1 MAAAVASP
9 PLQAPPQEAPPVTQ
23 LWDELCAAPQPP
35 PPKRVVICGS
45 TTRLVELARAALS
58 DDEVQAE
65 CATVGCCAVSAVEGA
80 ETWQVVG
87 RPAVAADLVR
97 PESAVGGALRAASH
111 SAAVVV
117 VDGGHAPAA
126 AFQSWL
132 AALDGAPT
140 LVIAFGGSRLGALR
154 RRCGDAGVALAALR
168 EAGDATMRTTL
179 REALMALLT
188 GAAAPA
194 SRYDGDE
201 AFYAPGEAA
210 LDAPDGDDGVVE
222 EPAAPPTVI
231 EDRDAW
237 LQNLAN
243 RAGDHEAPATPT
255 AAAAAAA
262 PTPESSNARSF
273 FEGLLNSPGK

>member
-117 VDGGHAPAA
+117 VDGGDAPAA
-126 AFQSWL
+126 ALQSWL
-132 AALDGAPT
+132 TALDGAPT

-168 EAGDATMRTTL
+168 EAGDATMRATL

-222 EPAAPPTVI
+222 EPASSPKVI

-237 LQNLAN
+237 LQNLAA
-243 RAGDHEAPATPT
+243 RAGDQEAPATPT

-262 PTPESSNARSF
+262 PTPESSNARSSSR
-273 FEGLLNSPGK
+273 GS

>member
-35 PPKRVVICGS
+35 PPNRVVICAA
-45 TTRLVELARAALS
+45 TTWLVELARAALS

-222 EPAAPPTVI
+222 EPASSPKVI
-231 EDRDAW
+231 EDRAAW
-237 LQNLAN
+237 LQSLAA
-243 RAGDHEAPATPT
+243 RAGDQEAPATPT

>member
-1 MAAAVASP
+1 MTAAVASP

-222 EPAAPPTVI
+222 EPAASPKVI

-237 LQNLAN
+237 LQSLAA
-243 RAGDHEAPATPT
+243 RAGDQEAPATPT

>member
-140 LVIAFGGSRLGALR
+140 LVVAFGGSRLGALR
-154 RRCGDAGVALAALR
+154 RRCGDAGVALARSSTLTATRPVRAFVPRYTAPWWPLPSAADSRIRFRVSALS
-168 EAGDATMRTTL
+168 
-179 REALMALLT
+179 
-188 GAAAPA
+188 A
-194 SRYDGDE
+194 SRRRAYR
-201 AFYAPGEAA
+201 PRK
-210 LDAPDGDDGVVE
+210 LS
-222 EPAAPPTVI
+222 
-231 EDRDAW
+231 W
-237 LQNLAN
+237 LSS
-243 RAGDHEAPATPT
+243 RATRGPSRPKT
-255 AAAAAAA
+255 
-262 PTPESSNARSF
+262 S
-273 FEGLLNSPGK
+273 G

>member
-9 PLQAPPQEAPPVTQ
+9 PVEEPQREAPPVTQ

-58 DDEVQAE
+58 DDVSTES
-65 CATVGCCAVSAVEGA
+65 ATVGCCAVSAVEGA

-140 LVIAFGGSRLGALR
+140 LVVAFGGSRLGALR

-222 EPAAPPTVI
+222 EPASSPKVI

-237 LQNLAN
+237 LQNLAA
-243 RAGDHEAPATPT
+243 RAGDQEAPATPT

>member
-9 PLQAPPQEAPPVTQ
+9 PPRAPPQDAPPVTQ
-23 LWDELCAAPQPP
+23 LWDEICAAPQPP
-35 PPKRVVICGS
+35 PPRRVVICAA

-140 LVIAFGGSRLGALR
+140 LVVAFGGSRLGALR

-222 EPAAPPTVI
+222 EPASSPRVI

-237 LQNLAN
+237 L
-243 RAGDHEAPATPT
+243 RARGP
-255 AAAAAAA
+255 
-262 PTPESSNARSF
+262 R
-273 FEGLLNSPGK
+273 G

>member
-9 PLQAPPQEAPPVTQ
+9 PPRAPPQDAPPVTQ

-35 PPKRVVICGS
+35 SPRRVVICAA

-58 DDEVQAE
+58 DDVSTES
-65 CATVGCCAVSAVEGA
+65 ATVGCCAVSAVEGA

-117 VDGGHAPAA
+117 VDGGDAPAA

-140 LVIAFGGSRLGALR
+140 LVVAFGGSRLGALR

-179 REALMALLT
+179 REALMALLQ
-188 GAAAPA
+188 GDAAPA

-222 EPAAPPTVI
+222 EPASSPKVI

-237 LQNLAN
+237 LQSLAA
-243 RAGDHEAPATPT
+243 RAGDQEAPATPT

>member
-1 MAAAVASP
+1 MGKKRRRTSNQRDDTWTKGPEKPADAARRAKCAQRFENYYRQQLGLDAAREIFAASGRSP
-9 PLQAPPQEAPPVTQ
+9 SLAICDHDEA
-23 LWDELCAAPQPP
+23 
-35 PPKRVVICGS
+35 
-45 TTRLVELARAALS
+45 LAFLR
-58 DDEVQAE
+58 
-65 CATVGCCAVSAVEGA
+65 C
-80 ETWQVVG
+80 G

-222 EPAAPPTVI
+222 EPASSPKVI

-237 LQNLAN
+237 LQNLAA
-243 RAGDHEAPATPT
+243 RAGDQEAPATPT

>member
-1 MAAAVASP
+1 MDTVCLDLPRWHELIMDAGLLKESGTGTTA
-9 PLQAPPQEAPPVTQ
+9 QAPAGWRWRLWGAGGPRPP
-23 LWDELCAAPQPP
+23 
-35 PPKRVVICGS
+35 R
-45 TTRLVELARAALS
+45 
-58 DDEVQAE
+58 
-65 CATVGCCAVSAVEGA
+65 
-80 ETWQVVG
+80 
-87 RPAVAADLVR
+87 
-97 PESAVGGALRAASH
+97 
-111 SAAVVV
+111 
-117 VDGGHAPAA
+117 GHAPAA

-222 EPAAPPTVI
+222 EPASSPKVI

-237 LQNLAN
+237 LQNLAA
-243 RAGDHEAPATPT
+243 RAGDQEAPATPT

>member
-9 PLQAPPQEAPPVTQ
+9 PPRAPPQDAPPVTQ

-168 EAGDATMRTTL
+168 EAGDATMRTS
-179 REALMALLT
+179 
-188 GAAAPA
+188 AP
-194 SRYDGDE
+194 RG
-201 AFYAPGEAA
+201 F
-210 LDAPDGDDGVVE
+210 DGVADGRGGAGV
-222 EPAAPPTVI
+222 AL
-231 EDRDAW
+231 RRRRG
-237 LQNLAN
+237 LL
-243 RAGDHEAPATPT
+243 RAGRGRARRAGRRRRCRGGAGVVTKSDRGPGRVAPEFRGP
-255 AAAAAAA
+255 
-262 PTPESSNARSF
+262 R
-273 FEGLLNSPGK
+273 G

>member
-1 MAAAVASP
+1 M
-9 PLQAPPQEAPPVTQ
+9 
-23 LWDELCAAPQPP
+23 
-35 PPKRVVICGS
+35 
-45 TTRLVELARAALS
+45 
-58 DDEVQAE
+58 
-65 CATVGCCAVSAVEGA
+65 
-80 ETWQVVG
+80 G

-210 LDAPDGDDGVVE
+210 LGRAGRRRRRRGGAGVVTKSDRGPGRVAP
-222 EPAAPPTVI
+222 EPRGP
-231 EDRDAW
+231 R
-237 LQNLAN
+237 
-243 RAGDHEAPATPT
+243 G
-255 AAAAAAA
+255 
-262 PTPESSNARSF
+262 
-273 FEGLLNSPGK
+273 

>member
-140 LVIAFGGSRLGALR
+140 LVVAFGGSRLGALR

>member
-132 AALDGAPT
+132 AALDGVRSLDEQAGER
-140 LVIAFGGSRLGALR
+140 AREGGRRCVLR
-154 RRCGDAGVALAALR
+154 RVVPRR
-168 EAGDATMRTTL
+168 EP
-179 REALMALLT
+179 RESLL
-188 GAAAPA
+188 
-194 SRYDGDE
+194 
-201 AFYAPGEAA
+201 
-210 LDAPDGDDGVVE
+210 GDDDDLSHQRVGH
-222 EPAAPPTVI
+222 P
-231 EDRDAW
+231 
-237 LQNLAN
+237 L
-243 RAGDHEAPATPT
+243 
-255 AAAAAAA
+255 
-262 PTPESSNARSF
+262 
-273 FEGLLNSPGK
+273 

>member
-9 PLQAPPQEAPPVTQ
+9 PPRAPPQDAPPVTQ
-23 LWDELCAAPQPP
+23 LWDEICAAPQPP
-35 PPKRVVICGS
+35 PPRRVVICAA

-140 LVIAFGGSRLGALR
+140 LVVAFGGSRLGALR

-201 AFYAPGEAA
+201 AFYALGEAA

-222 EPAAPPTVI
+222 EPASSPKVI

-237 LQNLAN
+237 LQSLAA
-243 RAGDHEAPATPT
+243 RAGDQEAPATPT

>member
-9 PLQAPPQEAPPVTQ
+9 PPQQAPPPQAPPITQ
-23 LWDELCAAPQPP
+23 LWDELCAAPQQP
-35 PPKRVVICGS
+35 PPKRVVICGA

-58 DDEVQAE
+58 DDVSTES
-65 CATVGCCAVSAVEGA
+65 ATVGCCAVSAVEGA

-97 PESAVGGALRAASH
+97 PESAVGSALRAASH
-111 SAAVVV
+111 CAAVVV
-117 VDGGHAPAA
+117 VDGGDAPAA

-222 EPAAPPTVI
+222 EPASSPKVI

-237 LQNLAN
+237 LQSLAA
-243 RAGDHEAPATPT
+243 RAGDQAAPATPT

>member
-1 MAAAVASP
+1 MTAAVASP

-117 VDGGHAPAA
+117 VDGGDAPAA
-126 AFQSWL
+126 ALQSWL
-132 AALDGAPT
+132 TALDGAPT

-168 EAGDATMRTTL
+168 EAGDATMRATL

-188 GAAAPA
+188 GAASPA

-222 EPAAPPTVI
+222 ELAAPPTVI

>member
-140 LVIAFGGSRLGALR
+140 LVVAFGGSRLGALR

-222 EPAAPPTVI
+222 EPASSPKVI
-231 EDRDAW
+231 EDRAAW
-237 LQNLAN
+237 LQSLAA
-243 RAGDHEAPATPT
+243 RAGDQEAPATPT

-262 PTPESSNARSF
+262 PTPESSNARSSSR
-273 FEGLLNSPGK
+273 GS

>member
-222 EPAAPPTVI
+222 ELAAPPTVI

-237 LQNLAN
+237 LQNLAA
-243 RAGDHEAPATPT
+243 RAGDQEAPATPT

>member
-188 GAAAPA
+188 GNASPA
-194 SRYDGDE
+194 SRYDGEE

-222 EPAAPPTVI
+222 EPASSPKVI

-237 LQNLAN
+237 LQNLAA
-243 RAGDHEAPATPT
+243 RAGDQEAPATPT

>member
-126 AFQSWL
+126 AFQSGRG
-132 AALDGAPT
+132 ADGAPT
-140 LVIAFGGSRLGALR
+140 LVGLR
-154 RRCGDAGVALAALR
+154 RVAAGRAAAARGDAGVALAALR
-168 EAGDATMRTTL
+168 AAGDATMRTTL

-222 EPAAPPTVI
+222 EPASSPKVI

-237 LQNLAN
+237 LQSLAA
-243 RAGDHEAPATPT
+243 RAGDQEAPATPT

>member
-1 MAAAVASP
+1 MAAAVAP
-9 PLQAPPQEAPPVTQ
+9 PPPQTETAPVAA

-35 PPKRVVICGS
+35 SPRRVVICAA

-222 EPAAPPTVI
+222 EPASSPKVI

-237 LQNLAN
+237 LQSLAA
-243 RAGDHEAPATPT
+243 RAGDQEAPATPT

>member
-1 MAAAVASP
+1 MAP
-9 PLQAPPQEAPPVTQ
+9 R
-23 LWDELCAAPQPP
+23 D
-35 PPKRVVICGS
+35 VVDALGV
-45 TTRLVELARAALS
+45 LVELARAALGG
-58 DDEVQAE
+58 EAPAE
-65 CATVGCCAVSAVEGA
+65 SAAVGCCAVSAVGGGEA
-80 ETWQVVG
+80 WQVVG

-111 SAAVVV
+111 SAAVV

-168 EAGDATMRTTL
+168 EAGDATMRATL
-179 REALMALLT
+179 REALMALLQ
-188 GAAAPA
+188 GDAAPA

-222 EPAAPPTVI
+222 ERARVAPFT
-231 EDRDAW
+231 
-237 LQNLAN
+237 
-243 RAGDHEAPATPT
+243 
-255 AAAAAAA
+255 
-262 PTPESSNARSF
+262 
-273 FEGLLNSPGK
+273 